1 MNKVVKL
8 LLASTAALSLAASIQ
23 AESVSA
29 EVTNTNEVTAAA
41 EAAAPAPVQ
50 VAEDV
55 AVSLEDRPVVTAEV
69 TEEVEVPAAQAQA
82 GAEKKVANT
91 DQGADIQ
98 TMSEEEEEGFRVATG
113 RVSGEN
119 RYSNSAELSRYA
131 YTTTPTV
138 YIANGYTPT
147 DSLAGAPLAANEKA
161 TILLTR
167 QNELDGAVK
176 TEIQRLKAQR
186 AVILGGENSL
196 SARVAQQLKDMNLKV
211 ERIAGADRY
220 EQAANVAKK
229 MIESNK
235 GQYPAEAFL
244 ASGDAYAD
252 ALSISGIAAQ
262 KNVPIFLTRKDKL
275 NDNVLPF
282 LEHIKKWTVLGGENS
297 ISKAV
302 VDQLEAAGANAER
315 IGGSDR
321 YHVNRNI
328 LEKYGFM
335 SDEKKV
341 LVANGDAYSDALP
354 ASIPS
359 FVHDRDIIL
368 VSNSDRFLL
377 DQVKFLR
384 QKEVKS
390 AVLVGGLNTI
400 SNLTH
405 NRISAPD
412 DYIRYTDRMNG
423 LSDLV
428 KEANSTHKM
437 TLRQYF
443 PAVTGRNLGYYG
455 IGNDGRGVGDF
466 IFRTTKLLN
475 GQEVSIG
482 TRDEDD
488 YHLYAIYAGMYDEH
502 PEQEII
508 LIFTT
513 LDGKPVLF
521 SSKEK
526 FGRDD
531 EKGRT
536 LKLSDSD
543 FQKQREAYQK
553 LWQDTL

>member
-8 LLASTAALSLAASIQ
+8 LLASTAALSLAASHQ

-29 EVTNTNEVTAAA
+29 EVTDAGEVTAAD
-41 EAAAPAPVQ
+41 EAAATPPVQ

-55 AVSLEDRPVVTAEV
+55 AVSLEDRPAVSAEV
-69 TEEVEVPAAQAQA
+69 AEEVGVPAAQA

-119 RYSNSAELSRYA
+119 RYSNSAALSKYA

-186 AVILGGENSL
+186 VVILGGENSL

-229 MIESNK
+229 IVESNK

-252 ALSISGIAAQ
+252 ALSISGIAA
-262 KNVPIFLTRKDKL
+262 KRNVPIFLTRKDKL

-302 VDQLEAAGANAER
+302 VDQLKSAGASSVER
-315 IGGSDR
+315 IGGNDR

-335 SDEKKV
+335 SDKKQV

-354 ASIPS
+354 ASIPA
-359 FVHDRDIIL
+359 FVHSRDIIL

-423 LSDLV
+423 LSDLM
-428 KEANSTHKM
+428 KEANRTHKM

-443 PAVTGRNLGYYG
+443 PAVTGRNLEYYG